1 MKVAVRHAAIEAE
14 AVEHMD
20 KVVEHKIPRLARQG
34 EAVFLPVELGE
45 RLGARLGHG
54 GQIAAVKAGK
64 EGAILRDG
72 EVGQRFCLGQ
82 IVAQGLVDKGGDPC
96 AQALLGQL
104 AVNGGSGVD
113 HHGVGATGQQGRHIG
128 KALGDPI
135 LAGQLLQHRWIAGA
149 EQRGNPLIARQQRQ
163 IGFLGDIPQTNHGN
177 AHLNSFSLDNGTSG

>member
-1 MKVAVRHAAIEAE
+1 MDLPVRHAAIEAE

-20 KVVEHKIPRLARQG
+20 KVVKHKIPRLARQG
-34 EAVFLPVELGE
+34 EAMFLPVQLGE
-45 RLGARLGHG
+45 RLGPRLGHD

-72 EVGQRFCLGQ
+72 EVGQRLGFGQ
-82 IVAQGLVDKGGDPC
+82 LVDKGRDPC
-96 AQALLGQL
+96 PQALLGQL
-104 AVNGGSGVD
+104 AMNGGGGVD
-113 HHGVGATGQQGRHIG
+113 HHGVGAAGQHGRHIG

-135 LAGQLLQHRWIAGA
+135 LAGQLLQHRRIAGT
-149 EQRGNPLIARQQRQ
+149 EQRGDPLVARQQRQ